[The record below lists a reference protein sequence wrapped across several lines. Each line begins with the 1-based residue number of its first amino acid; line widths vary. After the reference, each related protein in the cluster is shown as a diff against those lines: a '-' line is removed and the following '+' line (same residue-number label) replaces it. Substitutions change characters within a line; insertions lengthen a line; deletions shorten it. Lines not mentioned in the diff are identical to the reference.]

1 MLYAYFGGRSADKRS
16 SYELVLEQR
25 GAVYTLM
32 ALLTSGGAYAPA
44 SPLARWG
51 LLRPS
56 GGSQASRRLYIG
68 SDVRRS
74 LLILLQAACAANL
87 AELGQRFCYVLPSA
101 PSQGG
106 ALAALIPPQLR
117 YDSSLP
123 FHPQL
128 WQAGRPLDTL
138 PSERH
143 HQVGEPIGASGSKA
157 QGELTPPWLTS
168 SRTGR

>member
-1 MLYAYFGGRSADKRS
+1 MLYAYFGGHSANKRS
-16 SYELVLEQR
+16 SYELALEQR

-32 ALLTSGGAYAPA
+32 AVMTSSGSFQPA

-56 GGSQASRRLYIG
+56 GDARVGRRLYIG
-68 SDVRRS
+68 TDVRRG
-74 LLILLQAACAANL
+74 LLILLQSACAANL
-87 AELGQRFCYVLPSA
+87 ADLGQRFCYILPSV

-117 YDSSLP
+117 HDSSLP

-138 PSERH
+138 PAERH
-143 HQVGEPIGASGSKA
+143 HQVDEPIGAGVPKARSG
-157 QGELTPPWLTS
+157 LTLPWPAS